1 MGKTSGSAPH
11 TFLTILVGLLTMA
24 AFLGGVAA
32 WSVLAPLESAAMAPG
47 YVSVE
52 SHRKTIAHLE
62 GGIVRAILVREGE
75 KVKRGQELVTFD
87 STQSSAALAFRRG
100 RQLALLARAARLTAE
115 KDEQPSITF
124 PDSLTARLDQPEV
137 GAVVDGETGVFQSRS
152 AALDSQISVLKQ
164 QNTQFSAVITGLKKS
179 IESQN
184 KQLKVLREQIELYQS
199 LLEKGLTQKPRVL
212 ELRGREAEVEGQK
225 SQNEAEIA
233 RTKQRIG
240 ETELRIADLRSE
252 RRNKA
257 SEDLRSA
264 QTELVDLDSQI
275 LAANDV
281 LTRTVVVAP
290 IDGTVVALRI
300 FTAGGIVNPGDPIM
314 DIVPADD
321 RLLVDARLDPRDIDV
336 VYPGLQA
343 KVSLTAF
350 QKRHFRPLQGE
361 VLSVSADRMVD
372 ERTGQAYYLVRV
384 ELKESPGD
392 VLGGAPLQPGM
403 AAEVMIITGARTA
416 LQYLFEP
423 ITRSFGAAFRES

>member
-1 MGKTSGSAPH
+1 MPNTH
-11 TFLTILVGLLTMA
+11 LTIVVGLLTVA

-47 YVSVE
+47 FVSVE

-62 GGIVRAILVREGE
+62 GGIVQSILVREGE
-75 KVKRGQELVTFD
+75 RVKRGQEMVIFD

-100 RQLALLARAARLTAE
+100 RQLAFQARAARLTAE
-115 KDEQPSITF
+115 KDELEQITF
-124 PDSLTARLDQPEV
+124 PDSLASRMDQPDV
-137 GAVVDGETGVFQSRS
+137 RAVVDGEIGVFQSRA

-164 QNTQFSAVITGLKKS
+164 QNAQYAALITGLKNS
-179 IESQN
+179 IRSQD
-184 KQLKVLREQIELYQS
+184 KQLKVLREQIDLYQS

-225 SQNEAEIA
+225 NQNEAEIA

-240 ETELRIADLRSE
+240 ETDLRIADLRSE

-257 SEDLRSA
+257 AEELRSV

-275 LAANDV
+275 LSAKDV
-281 LTRTVVVAP
+281 LTRSVVVAP

-300 FTAGGIVNPGDPIM
+300 FTAGGVVGPGQPIM

-336 VYPGLQA
+336 VHPGLMA
-343 KVSLTAF
+343 KVTLTAF
-350 QKRHFRPLQGE
+350 QRRHVRALQGQ
-361 VLSVSADRMVD
+361 VMSVSADRLVE

-384 ELKESPGD
+384 ELTEAPGD
-392 VLGGAPLQPGM
+392 VLGGAVLQPGM

-416 LQYLFEP
+416 LQYLLDP
-423 ITRSFGAAFRES
+423 ITRSFRAAFRES